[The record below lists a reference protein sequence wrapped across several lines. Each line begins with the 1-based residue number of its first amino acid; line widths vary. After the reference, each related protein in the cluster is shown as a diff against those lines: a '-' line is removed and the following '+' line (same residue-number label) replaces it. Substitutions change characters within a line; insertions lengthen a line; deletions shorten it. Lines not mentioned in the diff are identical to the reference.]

1 MKRLSL
7 TILFNLLIY
16 YILSI
21 LKVTSNKEKKK
32 KDWKKVDFYD
42 GQIEKVN
49 GLKGFVIINN
59 FEDNQKAVNISFWEK

>member
-1 MKRLSL
+1 M
-7 TILFNLLIY
+7 
-16 YILSI
+16 LSI
-21 LKVTSNKEKKK
+21 LKVTSNKEKQN
-32 KDWKKVDFYD
+32 KDWKKVDFYN